1 MSGGVAPTPLTT
13 EKPILRLTHGLL
25 SFHNINAVALTIIL
39 AFSGMIGAQD
49 LAFVLLSFFYM
60 FFIAKFAFPTLSK
73 ASVDPPIF
81 ADHGKILN
89 IYVSIGAIIG
99 LVLPVAYMLHGVL
112 EGDKEG
118 IKAAAPHVFL
128 LASQV
133 FMESVTF
140 SGGFSLPVRVF
151 VPVVYNSMRMS
162 AILEWVKSEFMKV
175 NEGEFGSEKRL
186 LFGRVL
192 AMVNMVF
199 WGFNL
204 FGFLLPVYLP
214 KAFKK
219 YYASSDE
226 SKDS

>member
-1 MSGGVAPTPLTT
+1 MSGGVAPTSLTT
-13 EKPILRLTHGLL
+13 EKPILRLTHGLV
-25 SFHNINAVALTIIL
+25 SFHNVNAVALTIIL
-39 AFSGMIGAQD
+39 TFSGMIGAQD
-49 LAFVLLSFFYM
+49 LVFVLLSFFYM

-73 ASVDPPIF
+73 SVDPPIF

-99 LVLPVAYMLHGVL
+99 LVLPVAYMVHGVL

-151 VPVVYNSMRMS
+151 VPVVYNAMRMY
-162 AILEWVKSEFMKV
+162 AILDWVKSEIMKV

-192 AMVNMVF
+192 AMVNLVF

-204 FGFLLPVYLP
+204 FGFLLPIYLP

-219 YYASSDE
+219 YYASSDN